1 MIKKIGTLNAV
12 LHFAL
17 WLAALYLLAKVGAG
31 NLHLSFARLFYVDA
45 LSALLIVTTAT
56 VAFAAALFSI
66 SFIAED
72 LAQGK
77 ITVSKALLYYL
88 LFNLFAGAMFLVP
101 LINNLGFL
109 WMAIEL
115 TTLISSFLVGF
126 YNSKH
131 SVEAAWK
138 YLIICSVG
146 ITLALFGAI
155 LFTFAL
161 QSATGLKSLN
171 WTDLLATAKLL
182 DPRIVKIA
190 FIFILVGY
198 GTKAGLA
205 PLHTWLPD
213 AHSQAVSPASAMLS
227 GVLLKCSLYAILR
240 YGIVVTRCCG
250 APFYGN
256 LMLLFG
262 LFSLAV
268 ACIFIITQKDLKRL
282 LAYSSIEHLG
292 LIAVG
297 IGLNSPLAMF
307 AALLHLFNHAVGKA
321 LMFFGAGRVAQAY
334 GTHDL
339 AKISGVSRALPVTG
353 LALLIGIF
361 ALIGFPP
368 GAIFVSEFYLVS
380 AAFVG
385 GHYLIGALLLG
396 LLAVIGGALLY
407 HFGKVLFGKPLEQT
421 VSPAEPI
428 GGWLAYGFLFV
439 FIIGL
444 GLFVPNVLRQS
455 LDAAVGVLRG
465 R

>member
-1 MIKKIGTLNAV
+1 MIKRVGTLNAA
-12 LHFAL
+12 LHFII
-17 WLAALYLLAKVGAG
+17 WLAALYFLLAVGTG
-31 NLHLSFARLFYVDA
+31 NLKLSWGSLFYADA
-45 LSALLIVTTAT
+45 LSALLIFTTAT
-56 VAFAAALFSI
+56 VTLAAALFSV
-66 SFIAED
+66 SFIATD

-77 ITVSKALLYYL
+77 LTATKALFYYL
-88 LFNLFAGAMFLVP
+88 LFNLFAAAMFLVP

-126 YNSKH
+126 YNTKH

-161 QSATGLKSLN
+161 ATSTGLPSLN
-171 WTDLLATAKLL
+171 WTDLLASAKLL
-182 DPRIVKIA
+182 NPEVVKVA
-190 FIFILVGY
+190 FLFILVGY

-205 PLHTWLPD
+205 PMHTWLPD
-213 AHSQAVSPASAMLS
+213 AHSQAISPVSAMLS

-240 YGIVVTRCCG
+240 YGIVVTQCCG
-250 APFYGN
+250 APFYSN
-256 LMLLFG
+256 LMLFFG
-262 LFSLAV
+262 LLSLAV
-268 ACIFIITQKDLKRL
+268 ACVFIITQKDLKRL

-292 LIAVG
+292 LIAIG

-307 AALLHLFNHAVGKA
+307 GALLHLFNHAVSKA
-321 LMFFGAGRVAQAY
+321 LMFLGAGRVAQAY

-339 AKISGVSRALPVTG
+339 SEISGISRALPVTG
-353 LALLIGIF
+353 LALLAGIF

-368 GAIFVSEFYLVS
+368 ASIFVSEFYLIS

-407 HFGKVLFGKPLEQT
+407 HFGKIIFGRPPEQA
-421 VSPAEPI
+421 VSSIEPI
-428 GGWLAYGFLFV
+428 GSWLAYGFLLL

-444 GLFVPNVLRQS
+444 GIFIPHVLRQS
-455 LDAAVGVLRG
+455 LDAAVSVLRG
-465 R
+465 V

>member
-1 MIKKIGTLNAV
+1 MIKRVGTINA
-12 LHFAL
+12 LWHFAI
-17 WLAALYLLAKVGAG
+17 WLAALFLLAKVGAG
-31 NLHLSFARLFYVDA
+31 NLKLSWGGLFYVDA
-45 LSALLIVTTAT
+45 LSALLILTTAT
-56 VAFAAALFSI
+56 VTFAAALFSL
-66 SFIAED
+66 SYIAAD

-77 ITVSKALLYYL
+77 ISPAKALWYYL

-126 YNSKH
+126 YNTKH

-155 LFTFAL
+155 LFTYAL

-171 WTDLLATAKLL
+171 WTVLLASAGQLNPNL
-182 DPRIVKIA
+182 VKAA

-213 AHSQAVSPASAMLS
+213 AHSQAISPVSAMLS

-240 YGIVVTRCCG
+240 YGIVVTACCG
-250 APFYGN
+250 APFYSR
-256 LMLLFG
+256 LMLFFG

-297 IGLNSPLAMF
+297 IGLNSPLALF
-307 AALLHLFNHAVGKA
+307 GALLHLFNHAVSKA
-321 LMFFGAGRVAQAY
+321 LMFFGAGRIAQAY

-339 AKISGVSRALPVTG
+339 SKISGVTRALPVTG
-353 LALLIGIF
+353 TALLIGSC

-368 GAIFVSEFYLVS
+368 GAIFISEFYLVS

-385 GHYLIGALLLG
+385 GHYLIGGLLLG
-396 LLAVIGGALLY
+396 WLAVIGGALLY
-407 HFGKVLFGKPLEQT
+407 HFGKVLFGKPLTQP

-428 GGWLAYGFLFV
+428 GSWLSYGFLLI

-444 GLFVPNVLRQS
+444 GIFIPNVLRQS
-455 LDAAVGVLRG
+455 LNAAVGVLRG
-465 R
+465 S